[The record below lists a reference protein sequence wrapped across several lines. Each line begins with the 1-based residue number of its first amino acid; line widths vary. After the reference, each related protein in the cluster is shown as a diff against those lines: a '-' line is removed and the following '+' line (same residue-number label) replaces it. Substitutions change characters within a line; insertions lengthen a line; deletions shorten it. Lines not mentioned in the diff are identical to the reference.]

1 MSDVSMVVAGI
12 DIGKAR
18 LDVALHGAT
27 PRKVFENSAAGHRRL
42 IEWLRAAQV
51 VRVGLES
58 TGSYS
63 QKVTGALREAGFEV
77 AVLQPLQVRAFAQYR
92 LQRAK
97 SDPLD
102 AALIA
107 ACTALLDEVHEAPD
121 ARLAPLAEHL
131 RLIEQLEEDVVR
143 AKTRLEAAH
152 LAHVRRALRRE
163 IERLERREAAERILL
178 MKSIAIEP
186 DLLARLQLIQSV
198 DGIGERTALSL
209 LLLMPELGQLER
221 EPIAALAGL
230 APFVRKSGKWRGQS
244 RIGGGRDRVRRA
256 LYAASLAAAFRWNPA
271 IKNLY
276 QRLKAAGK
284 EHRKI
289 MIACARKLLIQV
301 NAVVARGTPWI
312 SAPRTAAMTAQC

>member
-1 MSDVSMVVAGI
+1 MSNVSMVVAGI

-18 LDVALHGAT
+18 LDVALHGA
-27 PRKVFENSAAGHRRL
+27 PARQVFDNSVAGHHRL
-42 IEWLRAAQV
+42 IQWLRSVQV

-63 QKVTGALREAGFEV
+63 QAVTEALREAGFEV

-107 ACTALLDEVHEAPD
+107 TCAALLDKVHEAPD

-152 LAHVRRALRRE
+152 LAHVRRFLRRE
-163 IERLERREAAERILL
+163 VERLERREAAERVLL
-178 MKSIAIEP
+178 LKSIAAEP

-209 LLLMPELGQLER
+209 LLLMPELGRLER

-271 IKNLY
+271 IKSLY
-276 QRLKAAGK
+276 QRLRATGK

-289 MIACARKLLIQV
+289 MVACARKLLIQV

-312 SAPRTAAMTAQC
+312 SSRSAAA

>member
-1 MSDVSMVVAGI
+1 M
-12 DIGKAR
+12 
-18 LDVALHGAT
+18 
-27 PRKVFENSAAGHRRL
+27 
-42 IEWLRAAQV
+42 
-51 VRVGLES
+51 RVGLES

-63 QKVTGALREAGFEV
+63 QEVTGALRQAGFEV

-92 LQRAK
+92 LRRAK

-107 ACTALLDEVHEAPD
+107 TCAALLDKVHEASD
-121 ARLAPLAEHL
+121 ARLVPLAEHL

-152 LAHVRRALRRE
+152 LAHVRRFLRRE
-163 IERLERREAAERILL
+163 VERLERREAAERILL
-178 MKSIAIEP
+178 MKSIAAEP

-198 DGIGERTALSL
+198 DGVGERTALSL
-209 LLLMPELGQLER
+209 LLLLPELGRLER
-221 EPIAALAGL
+221 EPIVSLAGL
-230 APFVRKSGKWRGQS
+230 APFVRQSGKWRGQS

-271 IKNLY
+271 IKALY
-276 QRLKAAGK
+276 QRLKTAGK
-284 EHRKI
+284 PHRKI
-289 MIACARKLLIQV
+289 MIACARKMLIQV

-312 SAPRTAAMTAQC
+312 SSRSVAA

>member
-18 LDVALHGAT
+18 LDVALHGAAD
-27 PRKVFENSAAGHRRL
+27 RMAFDNSAAGHHQL
-42 IEWLRAAQV
+42 IQWLRAAQV

-63 QKVTGALREAGFEV
+63 QEVTGTLREAGFEV

-92 LQRAK
+92 LRRAK

-107 ACTALLDEVHEAPD
+107 TCAALLDKVHEASD
-121 ARLAPLAEHL
+121 ARLVPLAEHL
-131 RLIEQLEEDVVR
+131 RLIEQLESDVVR

-152 LAHVRRALRRE
+152 LAHVRRFLRRE
-163 IERLERREAAERILL
+163 VERLERREAAERILL
-178 MKSIAIEP
+178 MKSIAAEP

-198 DGIGERTALSL
+198 DGVGERTALSL
-209 LLLMPELGQLER
+209 LLLLPELGRLER
-221 EPIAALAGL
+221 EPIVSLAGL
-230 APFVRKSGKWRGQS
+230 APFVRQSGKWRGQS

-271 IKNLY
+271 IKALY
-276 QRLKAAGK
+276 QRLKTVGK
-284 EHRKI
+284 PHRKI
-289 MIACARKLLIQV
+289 MIACARTMLIQV

-312 SAPRTAAMTAQC
+312 SSRRVAA

>member
-1 MSDVSMVVAGI
+1 MIDVSMVVAGI

-18 LDVALHGAT
+18 LDVALHGTAG
-27 PRKVFENSAAGHRRL
+27 RMVFDNSAAGHCRL
-42 IEWLRAAQV
+42 IQWLRAAQV

-63 QKVTGALREAGFEV
+63 QGVTGALRDAGFEV
-77 AVLQPLQVRAFAQYR
+77 AVLQPVQVRAFAQYR

-107 ACTALLDEVHEAPD
+107 TCTALLDKVHEAPD
-121 ARLAPLAEHL
+121 ARLVPLAEHL
-131 RLIEQLEEDVVR
+131 RLIEQLEEDVAR

-152 LAHVRRALRRE
+152 LPHARRFLRLE
-163 IERLERREAAERILL
+163 IARLERREAAERVLL
-178 MKSIAIEP
+178 MKSIAAEP

-209 LLLMPELGQLER
+209 LLLLPELGRLER
-221 EPIAALAGL
+221 EPIVSLAGL
-230 APFVRKSGKWRGQS
+230 APFVRTSGTWKGQS

-271 IKNLY
+271 IKELY

-284 EHRKI
+284 PHRKI
-289 MIACARKLLIQV
+289 MVACARKMLIQV

-312 SAPRTAAMTAQC
+312 STRNAAA

>member
-18 LDVALHGAT
+18 LDVALHGAAD
-27 PRKVFENSAAGHRRL
+27 RMAFDNSAAGHHQL
-42 IEWLRAAQV
+42 IQWLRAAQV

-63 QKVTGALREAGFEV
+63 QEVTGTLREAGFEV

-92 LQRAK
+92 LRRAK

-107 ACTALLDEVHEAPD
+107 TCAALLDKVHEASD
-121 ARLAPLAEHL
+121 ARLVPLAEHL
-131 RLIEQLEEDVVR
+131 RLIEQLEDDVVR

-152 LAHVRRALRRE
+152 LAHVRRFLRRE
-163 IERLERREAAERILL
+163 VERLERREAAERILL
-178 MKSIAIEP
+178 MKSIAAEP

-198 DGIGERTALSL
+198 DGVGERTALSL
-209 LLLMPELGQLER
+209 LLLLPELGRLER
-221 EPIAALAGL
+221 EPIVSLAGL
-230 APFVRKSGKWRGQS
+230 APFVRQSGKWRGQS

-256 LYAASLAAAFRWNPA
+256 LYAASLAAAFRWNPS
-271 IKNLY
+271 IKALY
-276 QRLKAAGK
+276 QRLKTAGK
-284 EHRKI
+284 PHRKI
-289 MIACARKLLIQV
+289 MIACARKMLIQV

-312 SAPRTAAMTAQC
+312 SSRRVPA

>member
-1 MSDVSMVVAGI
+1 MIDVSMVVAGI
-12 DIGKAR
+12 DIGKTR

-27 PRKVFENSAAGHRRL
+27 VRMAFDNDTAGHRRL
-42 IEWLRAAQV
+42 IQWLRAAQV

-63 QKVTGALREAGFEV
+63 QEVTGALRDAGFEV
-77 AVLQPLQVRAFAQYR
+77 AVLQPIQVRAFAQYR

-107 ACTALLDEVHEAPD
+107 SCTALLDKVHEAPD
-121 ARLAPLAEHL
+121 ARLVHLAEHL

-152 LAHVRRALRRE
+152 LPHARRFLRLE
-163 IERLERREAAERILL
+163 IARLERRETAERALL
-178 MKSIAIEP
+178 MKSIAAEP
-186 DLLARLQLIQSV
+186 DLLTRLQLIQSV
-198 DGIGERTALSL
+198 DGVGERTALSL
-209 LLLMPELGQLER
+209 LLLLPELGRLER
-221 EPIAALAGL
+221 EPIASLAGL
-230 APFVRKSGKWRGQS
+230 APFVRTSGKWKGQS

-271 IKNLY
+271 IKELY
-276 QRLKAAGK
+276 RRLKAAGK
-284 EHRKI
+284 PHRKI
-289 MIACARKLLIQV
+289 MVACARKMLIQV

-312 SAPRTAAMTAQC
+312 STRNATA

>member
-18 LDVALHGAT
+18 LDVALHGAAGG
-27 PRKVFENSAAGHRRL
+27 VAFDNSAAGHRRL
-42 IEWLRAAQV
+42 IRWLRAAQV

-58 TGSYS
+58 TGPYS
-63 QKVTGALREAGFEV
+63 QEVTGVLREAGFEV

-92 LQRAK
+92 LRRAK

-107 ACTALLDEVHEAPD
+107 TCAALLDKVHEAPD

-152 LAHVRRALRRE
+152 LAHARQFLRRE
-163 IERLERREAAERILL
+163 IERLERREAAERALL
-178 MKSIAIEP
+178 LKSIATEA

-209 LLLMPELGQLER
+209 LLLLPELGQLER
-221 EPIAALAGL
+221 EPIASLAGL
-230 APFVRKSGKWRGQS
+230 APFVRKSGKWTGQS

-271 IKNLY
+271 IKELY
-276 QRLKAAGK
+276 QRLKTAGK
-284 EHRKI
+284 PHRKI
-289 MIACARKLLIQV
+289 MVACARKLLVQV

-312 SAPRTAAMTAQC
+312 SVRGAAA

>member
-27 PRKVFENSAAGHRRL
+27 GRMAFDNSAAGHRRL
-42 IEWLRAAQV
+42 IQWLRAAQV

-63 QKVTGALREAGFEV
+63 QEVTGALREAGFEV

-92 LQRAK
+92 LRRAK

-107 ACTALLDEVHEAPD
+107 ACTALLDKVHEASD
-121 ARLAPLAEHL
+121 ARLVPLAEHL

-152 LAHVRRALRRE
+152 LAHARRALRRE

-178 MKSIAIEP
+178 MKNIAVEP
-186 DLLARLQLIQSV
+186 DLLARLQLIQSA
-198 DGIGERTALSL
+198 DGVGERTALSL
-209 LLLMPELGQLER
+209 LLLLPELGRLER
-221 EPIAALAGL
+221 EPIASLAGL
-230 APFVRKSGKWRGQS
+230 APFVRQSGKWKGHS

-256 LYAASLAAAFRWNPA
+256 LYATSLAAAFRWNPA
-271 IKNLY
+271 IQELY
-276 QRLKAAGK
+276 RRLKAAGK
-284 EHRKI
+284 THRKI
-289 MIACARKLLIQV
+289 MVACARKMLIQV

-312 SAPRTAAMTAQC
+312 SARHASA

>member
-18 LDVALHGAT
+18 LDVALHGAAD
-27 PRKVFENSAAGHRRL
+27 RMAFDNSAAGHRQL
-42 IEWLRAAQV
+42 IQWLRAAQV

-63 QKVTGALREAGFEV
+63 QEVTGTLREAGFEV

-92 LQRAK
+92 LRRAK

-107 ACTALLDEVHEAPD
+107 TCAALLDKVHEASD
-121 ARLAPLAEHL
+121 ARLVPLAEHL
-131 RLIEQLEEDVVR
+131 RLIEQLESDVVR

-152 LAHVRRALRRE
+152 LAHVRRFLRRE
-163 IERLERREAAERILL
+163 VERLERREAAERILL
-178 MKSIAIEP
+178 IKSIAAEP
-186 DLLARLQLIQSV
+186 DLLARLQLIQS
-198 DGIGERTALSL
+198 TALSL
-209 LLLMPELGQLER
+209 LLLLPELGRLER
-221 EPIAALAGL
+221 DPIVSLAGL
-230 APFVRKSGKWRGQS
+230 APFVRQSGKWRGQS

-271 IKNLY
+271 IKALY
-276 QRLKAAGK
+276 QRLKTAGK
-284 EHRKI
+284 PHRKI
-289 MIACARKLLIQV
+289 MIACARKILIQV

-312 SAPRTAAMTAQC
+312 SSRRVAA

>member
-1 MSDVSMVVAGI
+1 MSDVSTVVAGI

-27 PRKVFENSAAGHRRL
+27 ARRAFDNRAAGHRRL
-42 IEWLRAAQV
+42 IQWLRAAQV
-51 VRVGLES
+51 VRVGLEA

-63 QKVTGALREAGFEV
+63 REVTGALREAGFEV

-107 ACTALLDEVHEAPD
+107 ACTALLDEVHAAPD

-143 AKTRLEAAH
+143 AKTRLEGAH
-152 LAHVRRALRRE
+152 LAHVRRVLRRE
-163 IERLERREAAERILL
+163 VERLERREAAERVLL
-178 MKSIAIEP
+178 MKSIAAEP

-198 DGIGERTALSL
+198 DGVGERTALSL
-209 LLLMPELGQLER
+209 LLLLPELGRLER
-221 EPIAALAGL
+221 EPIASLAGL
-230 APFVRKSGKWRGQS
+230 APFVRKSGKWRGHS

-256 LYAASLAAAFRWNPA
+256 LYAASLAAAFRWNCA
-271 IKNLY
+271 LKDLY

-284 EHRKI
+284 PHRKI
-289 MIACARKLLIQV
+289 MVACARKMLIQV

-312 SAPRTAAMTAQC
+312 STRNAAA

>member
-18 LDVALHGAT
+18 LDVALHGAAD
-27 PRKVFENSAAGHRRL
+27 RMAFDNSAAGHRQL
-42 IEWLRAAQV
+42 IQWLRAAQV

-63 QKVTGALREAGFEV
+63 QEVTGTLREAGFEV
-77 AVLQPLQVRAFAQYR
+77 AVLQRLQVRAFAQYR
-92 LQRAK
+92 LRRAK

-107 ACTALLDEVHEAPD
+107 TYAALLDKVHVASD
-121 ARLAPLAEHL
+121 ARLVPLAEHL
-131 RLIEQLEEDVVR
+131 RLIEQLESDVVR

-152 LAHVRRALRRE
+152 LAHVRRFLRRE
-163 IERLERREAAERILL
+163 VERLERREAAERILL
-178 MKSIAIEP
+178 IKSIAAEP

-198 DGIGERTALSL
+198 DGVGERTALSL
-209 LLLMPELGQLER
+209 LLLLPELGRLER
-221 EPIAALAGL
+221 EPIVSLAGL
-230 APFVRKSGKWRGQS
+230 APFVRQSGKWRGQS

-271 IKNLY
+271 IKALY
-276 QRLKAAGK
+276 QRLKTAGK
-284 EHRKI
+284 PHRKI
-289 MIACARKLLIQV
+289 MIACARKMLIQV

-312 SAPRTAAMTAQC
+312 SSRRVAA

>member
-1 MSDVSMVVAGI
+1 MIDVSMVVAGI

-18 LDVALHGAT
+18 LDVALHGASGRT
-27 PRKVFENSAAGHRRL
+27 AFDNSAAGHRRL
-42 IEWLRAAQV
+42 VQWLRSAQV

-63 QKVTGALREAGFEV
+63 QEVTGALREAGFEV
-77 AVLQPLQVRAFAQYR
+77 AVLQPIQVRAFAQYR

-107 ACTALLDEVHEAPD
+107 TCTALLDKVHEAPD
-121 ARLAPLAEHL
+121 ARLVPLAEHL

-152 LAHVRRALRRE
+152 LPHARRFLRLE
-163 IERLERREAAERILL
+163 IARLERREAAERVLL
-178 MKSIAIEP
+178 MQSITAEP

-198 DGIGERTALSL
+198 DGVGERTALSL
-209 LLLMPELGQLER
+209 LLLLPELGLLER
-221 EPIAALAGL
+221 EPIASLAGL
-230 APFVRKSGKWRGQS
+230 APFVRTSGTWKGQS

-271 IKNLY
+271 IKELY
-276 QRLKAAGK
+276 RRLKAAGK
-284 EHRKI
+284 PHRKI
-289 MIACARKLLIQV
+289 MVACARKLLIQV

-312 SAPRTAAMTAQC
+312 STRNAAA

>member
-18 LDVALHGAT
+18 LEVALHGAT
-27 PRKVFENSAAGHRRL
+27 ARVVFDNSAAGHRRL
-42 IEWLRAAQV
+42 IQWLRAAQV

-63 QKVTGALREAGFEV
+63 QEVTGALREAGFEV

-92 LQRAK
+92 L
-97 SDPLD
+97 
-102 AALIA
+102 
-107 ACTALLDEVHEAPD
+107 
-121 ARLAPLAEHL
+121 
-131 RLIEQLEEDVVR
+131 
-143 AKTRLEAAH
+143 
-152 LAHVRRALRRE
+152 RRE
-163 IERLERREAAERILL
+163 VERLERREAAERALL
-178 MKSIAIEP
+178 LKSIAAEP

-198 DGIGERTALSL
+198 DGVGERTALSL
-209 LLLMPELGQLER
+209 LLLLPELGQIER
-221 EPIAALAGL
+221 EPIASLAGL
-230 APFVRKSGKWRGQS
+230 APFVRKSGKWTGHS

-271 IKNLY
+271 LKNLY

-284 EHRKI
+284 AHRKI
-289 MIACARKLLIQV
+289 MVACARKLLIQV

-312 SAPRTAAMTAQC
+312 SARSAAT

>member
-1 MSDVSMVVAGI
+1 MIDVSMVVAGI
-12 DIGKAR
+12 DIGKGR
-18 LDVALHGAT
+18 LDVALHGTAG
-27 PRKVFENSAAGHRRL
+27 RMVFDNSAAGHRRM
-42 IEWLRAAQV
+42 IQWLRAAQV

-63 QKVTGALREAGFEV
+63 QGVTGALRDAGFEV
-77 AVLQPLQVRAFAQYR
+77 AVLQPLQVRSFAKYR

-107 ACTALLDEVHEAPD
+107 TCTALLDKVHEAPD
-121 ARLAPLAEHL
+121 ARLVPLADHL

-152 LAHVRRALRRE
+152 LPHARRFLRLE
-163 IERLERREAAERILL
+163 IARLERREAAERALL
-178 MKSIAIEP
+178 MKSIAAEP

-209 LLLMPELGQLER
+209 LLLLPELGRLAR
-221 EPIAALAGL
+221 EPIVSLAGL
-230 APFVRKSGKWRGQS
+230 APFVRTSGMWKGQS

-271 IKNLY
+271 IKELY

-284 EHRKI
+284 PHRKI
-289 MIACARKLLIQV
+289 MVACARKMLIQV

-312 SAPRTAAMTAQC
+312 STRNAAA